1 MSIPTPIRIPTYE
14 ETLPGDPVS
23 KLIRKI
29 RTIPK
34 LTIIDQRKL
43 IEQVRNQVRNQKAKG
58 ERLQNINL
66 ELIESLADLLILHP
80 HILKT
85 NKQILSE
92 LDTILQTDDGLTPKM
107 HNLQQIINSTAAATP
122 NYGTFDWRTAVV
134 ATATGSTAA
143 ATVTGSIPA
152 AAATGSIPAAAATG
166 STPTAATPWDNEDRK
181 KYLLYKQKYLQLKK
195 LL

>member
-43 IEQVRNQVRNQKAKG
+43 IEQVRNQKAKG
-58 ERLQNINL
+58 KRLQNINL
-66 ELIESLADLLILHP
+66 ELIESLADLHILHP

-152 AAATGSIPAAAATG
+152 AAATGS
-166 STPTAATPWDNEDRK
+166 TPTAATPWDNEDRK